1 MTSTDTTSD
10 AYQYARTI
18 ADEVIGLESGELD
31 GYDLSE
37 HEGLDRTYDAVTTWL
52 AELALDVEV
61 TRSVAS
67 GELTAVEV
75 TRTVGGPGCW
85 ITFRPASDAEVRV
98 VWGSDDVRVH
108 VPGRMVWA
116 VTDMVT
122 DWYAE
127 VTA

>member
-31 GYDLSE
+31 GYTFDGE
-37 HEGLDRTYDAVTTWL
+37 EPDRAYEAVSTWL

-61 TRSVAS
+61 TRNFTTGVV
-67 GELTAVEV
+67 TAVEV
-75 TRTVGGPGCW
+75 TRTVGGPGCYV
-85 ITFRPASDAEVRV
+85 TFRDRSDAEVVAYWDPDRAT
-98 VWGSDDVRVH
+98 VRI
-108 VPGRMVWA
+108 PGRMVA
-116 VTDMVT
+116 LVTDVVL
-122 DWYAE
+122 DAFAE